1 MPKAE
6 EVTDEVELNAQPE
19 KAQSKA
25 SSTRH
30 DEIAERLFADV
41 LAKEQSQS
49 ETIEEK
55 PTPQPE
61 NFERTLE
68 QAQQLKKDSERLV
81 ATGEVWRAL
90 QRDDVSHKQ
99 EIDALLRALMIQV
112 NSLRLMSNFSK
123 QFIRLNKIN
132 HRILIKV

>member
-1 MPKAE
+1 M
-6 EVTDEVELNAQPE
+6 
-19 KAQSKA
+19 
-25 SSTRH
+25 
-30 DEIAERLFADV
+30 
-41 LAKEQSQS
+41 
-49 ETIEEK
+49 
-55 PTPQPE
+55 
-61 NFERTLE
+61 
-68 QAQQLKKDSERLV
+68 

-132 HRILIKV
+132 HRILIKVWNDDEIFDELLAAVPNSKTATDVHTPFVQDHHLEPEVTPQAPQTLVESSVPVSNLNQSPKIYRMKKSLMILMTY

>member
-41 LAKEQSQS
+41 LAKEQSQP
-49 ETIEEK
+49 ETIEENQLLSQK
-55 PTPQPE
+55 
-61 NFERTLE
+61 TLSVHLSKHSS
-68 QAQQLKKDSERLV
+68 LKR
-81 ATGEVWRAL
+81 
-90 QRDDVSHKQ
+90 Q
-99 EIDALLRALMIQV
+99 
-112 NSLRLMSNFSK
+112 
-123 QFIRLNKIN
+123 
-132 HRILIKV
+132 

>member
-1 MPKAE
+1 TLKAMPGYLQDLFYKNVSPNESAYDLTTQPANKAATVKVAEMPKAE

-41 LAKEQSQS
+41 LAKEQQSQP

-55 PTPQPE
+55 LTPQPE

-68 QAQQLKKDSERLV
+68 
-81 ATGEVWRAL
+81 
-90 QRDDVSHKQ
+90 
-99 EIDALLRALMIQV
+99 
-112 NSLRLMSNFSK
+112 
-123 QFIRLNKIN
+123 
-132 HRILIKV
+132 

>member
-41 LAKEQSQS
+41 LAKEQQSQP

-55 PTPQPE
+55 LTPQPE

-81 ATGEVWRAL
+81 ATGRFGVRYS
-90 QRDDVSHKQ
+90 V
-99 EIDALLRALMIQV
+99 M
-112 NSLRLMSNFSK
+112 M
-123 QFIRLNKIN
+123 
-132 HRILIKV
+132 

>member
-1 MPKAE
+1 
-6 EVTDEVELNAQPE
+6 
-19 KAQSKA
+19 
-25 SSTRH
+25 STRH

-41 LAKEQSQS
+41 LAKEQQSQP

-55 PTPQPE
+55 LTPQPE

-90 QRDDVSHKQ
+90 QRDDV
-99 EIDALLRALMIQV
+99 
-112 NSLRLMSNFSK
+112 
-123 QFIRLNKIN
+123 
-132 HRILIKV
+132 

>member
-41 LAKEQSQS
+41 LAKEQSQP

-55 PTPQPE
+55 PTSQPE

-68 QAQQLKKDSERLV
+68 QAQQLKR
-81 ATGEVWRAL
+81 
-90 QRDDVSHKQ
+90 Q
-99 EIDALLRALMIQV
+99 
-112 NSLRLMSNFSK
+112 
-123 QFIRLNKIN
+123 
-132 HRILIKV
+132 